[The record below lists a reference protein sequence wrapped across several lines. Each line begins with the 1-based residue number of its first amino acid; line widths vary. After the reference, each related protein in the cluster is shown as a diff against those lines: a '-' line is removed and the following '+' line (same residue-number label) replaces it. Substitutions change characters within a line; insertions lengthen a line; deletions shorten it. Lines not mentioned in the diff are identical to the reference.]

1 MDEIIKIVGVALI
14 SLILIII
21 IKQYRPEFALYISL
35 VAGCIILVYAVD
47 KLKIIVDLLTQIA
60 TKSGIN
66 SKFLNLLLKMTGIA
80 YLSEFAVSLCKD
92 AGETAIA
99 NKLEI
104 GSKAIIIVM
113 SIPIIS
119 NLLEVVLKVLQN

>member
-47 KLKIIVDLLTQIA
+47 KLKVIVELLNQIA

>member
-14 SLILIII
+14 ALILIII

-35 VAGCIILVYAVD
+35 VAGCIILIFAVD
-47 KLKIIVDLLTQIA
+47 KLKVIVDLLNQIA

-80 YLSEFAVSLCKD
+80 YLSEFAISLCKD
-92 AGETAIA
+92 TGEIAIA

>member
-1 MDEIIKIVGVALI
+1 MDEIIKIVGIALI

-35 VAGCIILVYAVD
+35 IAGCLILVFAID
-47 KLKIIVDLLTQIA
+47 KLKAIIYLLNKISTQ
-60 TKSGIN
+60 SGIN
-66 SKFLNLLLKMTGIA
+66 SEFLNLLLKMTGIA
-80 YLSEFAVSLCKD
+80 YLSEFAISLCRD
-92 AGETAIA
+92 TGETAIA